1 MFATNQDG
9 HSFVSDALKKEFALD
24 WNPPTSKKEQI
35 AKELELTRKQVFI
48 WFETHRSRKLTK
60 KQKRQAAAERV
71 AQGLRSNVGSLLDH
85 FG

>member
-35 AKELELTRKQVFI
+35 AKELELWSSRAN
-48 WFETHRSRKLTK
+48 RS
-60 KQKRQAAAERV
+60 
-71 AQGLRSNVGSLLDH
+71 SSGSRRTDP
-85 FG
+85 GS